1 MENLMFKM
9 LNVVEIYGPV
19 MENQKAGKFK
29 KESETEKLLKEQ
41 EKQFQ
46 EALKRDK
53 ERQEKLQIEAE
64 KKKQEEIK
72 KKLEEERKRKE
83 IEDKK
88 KMLPSEPSESE
99 KDTTRV
105 LLRLPDGGRAERR
118 FRLSEKIGT
127 IFDYLLVEKQIPS
140 DGYDL
145 VSNFPKIT
153 YCMEKHKD
161 ITLKD
166 AKLYPQAALF
176 VKEKN

>member
-1 MENLMFKM
+1 MENLMIKL
-9 LNVVEIYGPV
+9 LNVVEIYGPLL
-19 MENQKAGKFK
+19 ENQKAGKFK
-29 KESETEKLLKEQ
+29 KESETQKLLKEQ

-46 EALKRDK
+46 EALKRDR
-53 ERQEKLQIEAE
+53 ERQEQIRIEEE

-72 KKLEEERKRKE
+72 RKLEEERKKQE
-83 IEDKK
+83 IEEKK
-88 KMLPSEPSESE
+88 KTLPSEPSETE

-105 LLRLPDGGRAERR
+105 LLRLPDGSRVQRR

-127 IFDYLLVEKQIPS
+127 IFDFLLVEKHLQS
-140 DGYDL
+140 DQYDL

-161 ITLKD
+161 VTLKD